1 MKLCLKQL
9 AELLDGWS
17 DAGGLLTESDTTI
30 FVHALNAE
38 QAKQLVAVLT
48 EGNWKFDLEDGGSN
62 HITAVDLTEDY
73 APFKVLAHKPA
84 DKTGPGIMVTNTGFS
99 NRLRQHPPIGCIRL
113 ARCESQFETAT
124 LRVAP
129 LDDTVLFE
137 PRPNDASPRRVVRE
151 TNETRVVPSDI
162 GPWLLRDVDNMPWAD
177 PSFQTWAQQGWINVV
192 RSLANEVD
200 GSGLVFRGPPLV
212 RLTARLDGEPEGEA
226 AFCAIQ
232 KAGAWVYDNEREL
245 EMRHGLFAAE
255 IARAAGT
262 GGDAIGVIG
271 RLAGPAL
278 ESARIAYG
286 LNLSQ
291 VSRDTLKALADLRKA
306 ISDEASKLSD
316 ATRSVA
322 TSVATAVFAGAG
334 VILARLTTGTP
345 SYALIVL
352 ACVPVVY
359 VLAVIT
365 SGWHFVKLQRRI
377 RGQWRK
383 RLYVFLPEADYQQ
396 MVEEPAKDAESAFRF
411 GAWIGLGISVL
422 VLAGVIWVVLTE
434 HAKVPSIAASSSEPA
449 TTVDERGSAPKKLNM
464 TTLTA
469 APTQSKNGAPD
480 DPVQASITQEQKS
493 TPLASRQ
500 NP

>member
-17 DAGGLLTESDTTI
+17 DAGGLLSESDTAI
-30 FVHALNAE
+30 FVHALNVE

-48 EGNWKFDLEDGGSN
+48 EGNWSFDLEDGGSN
-62 HITAVDLTEDY
+62 HITAADLIDDY

-84 DKTGPGIMVTNTGFS
+84 DKAGPGIMVTNTGFS
-99 NRLRQHPPIGCIRL
+99 NLLRQHPPIGCLRL

-129 LDDTVLFE
+129 LDDTVSFE
-137 PRPNDASPRRVVRE
+137 PRPNNASPRRVVRE
-151 TNETRVVPSDI
+151 SNETRVVPSDI
-162 GPWLLRDVDNMPWAD
+162 GPWLLRDADNMPWAD
-177 PSFQTWAQQGWINVV
+177 PSFQTWAHQGWINVI

-200 GSGLVFRGPPLV
+200 GSGMVFRGPPLV
-212 RLTARLDGEPEGEA
+212 RLTTRLDGEHEGEA
-226 AFCAIQ
+226 GFCAIQ

-245 EMRHGLFAAE
+245 EMRHGFFAAE

-306 ISDEASKLSD
+306 ISDETSKLTD

-345 SYALIVL
+345 SYALIIL
-352 ACVPVVY
+352 ACVPLVY
-359 VLAVIT
+359 VLAVIM

-377 RGQWRK
+377 REQWRK
-383 RLYVFLPEADYQQ
+383 RLYVFLPEADYRQ
-396 MVEEPAKDAESAFRF
+396 MVEEPAEDAESAFRL
-411 GAWIGLGISVL
+411 GARLGFAISIL
-422 VLAGVIWVVLTE
+422 VLIGVIWVVATE
-434 HAKVPSIAASSSEPA
+434 HANVQSTSASSSPQA
-449 TTVDERGSAPKKLNM
+449 TTTKEQGPTLTNSKM
-464 TTLTA
+464 TTLTV
-469 APTQSKNGAPD
+469 APTSSKNGLPIDAPQI
-480 DPVQASITQEQKS
+480 PIIQKQKFIPS
-493 TPLASRQ
+493 QMQQKP
-500 NP
+500 